1 MSLQLRGSADVIR
14 ALRRYGDKVMQ
25 EAEGEVRTSADSIAN
40 YMRQKYQEHRKTG
53 KAHGSVKVT
62 VKVERARTVLAIV
75 RTGGRGAR
83 HAPILEHGKWNQA
96 PRPYFRTKRALEQHR
111 LYRKLNALAVREAA
125 RFGS

>member
-14 ALRRYGDKVMQ
+14 ALRKYGERVML
-25 EAEGEVRTSADSIAN
+25 EAEGEVRERAAAIGD
-40 YMRQKYQEHRKTG
+40 YMRARYQQHYKRG
-53 KAHGSVKVT
+53 KALASVKVI

-83 HAPILEHGKWNQA
+83 HAPLLEYGKWNQP

-111 LYRKLNALAVREAA
+111 LYRKLNSIAVRESA